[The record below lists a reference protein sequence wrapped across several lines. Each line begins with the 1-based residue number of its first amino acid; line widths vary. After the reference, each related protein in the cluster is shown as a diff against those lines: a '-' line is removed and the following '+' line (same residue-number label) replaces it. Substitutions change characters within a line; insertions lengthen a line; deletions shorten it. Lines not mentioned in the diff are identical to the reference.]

1 MSVLR
6 KATNN
11 NGRKERWNW
20 HWRICKLQVTE
31 VLVLYHRDD
40 LEAVRICCLYC
51 RLRPCI
57 QNLRRGVSSSLAP
70 ITCISFLVSSAV
82 LLPPALVNLNLT
94 FTLLQWQ
101 RKEGKL
107 YETKSFIPWIE
118 SCFTKKI
125 VFLS

>member
-20 HWRICKLQVTE
+20 HWRICKLQVTQ

-118 SCFTKKI
+118 SYFTKKI